1 MHLTG
6 PIYMNTRMSM
16 LVSSFNPSHNYSVVP
31 KHQLCGP
38 AMGGENR
45 QKSGSGFE
53 ELPDPDILSGS
64 GSKNVLERRDCLP
77 DFLESDKINRD
88 RSGKI
93 EES

>member
-1 MHLTG
+1 
-6 PIYMNTRMSM
+6 
-16 LVSSFNPSHNYSVVP
+16 
-31 KHQLCGP
+31 
-38 AMGGENR
+38 MGGENR

-93 EES
+93 EESRKVEIISILQHFLEKSGKMVVLT